1 MVEIEDGSI
10 VDLNC
15 EGELIPIIPNN
26 EYRPCGQVATF
37 DEAEEVYQRD
47 TSPHQLTESNVIPMI
62 RIIAPIFVTK
72 PAVPARAVVVGPI
85 YGRAYRQRQL
95 ARLGLENPLR
105 ADERDAD
112 APDLKTAL
120 QDRPGKDIV
129 VFGNPFGEPAK
140 GGTAYGGVTHW
151 DGPMRTGRPS
161 LIAFSL
167 DSQCRVGRMAAIAR
181 LAAQVNTIVTG
192 IVDEPRHGSH
202 PLLLQR
208 LANDGR

>member
-1 MVEIEDGSI
+1 MVEVENGSI

-15 EGELIPIIPNN
+15 EGELIPIIPYYK
-26 EYRPCGQVATF
+26 YRPCSQIATF
-37 DEAEEVYQRD
+37 DEAEEVNQRD
-47 TSPHQLTESNVIPMI
+47 TSAHKLTESNVIPMVRVSASI
-62 RIIAPIFVTK
+62 LVAE
-72 PAVPARAVVVGPI
+72 PAVAALAVIVGPI

-140 GGTAYGGVTHW
+140 GGTTYGGVTHL
-151 DGPMRTGRPS
+151 DKPMRTGRPS
-161 LIAFSL
+161 SIKFSL
-167 DSQCRVGRMAAIAR
+167 YSYWRMGRMARTHEAFTR
-181 LAAQVNTIVTG
+181 TNTIVPGFALVT
-192 IVDEPRHGSH
+192 IRSYSWPRIS
-202 PLLLQR
+202 R
-208 LANDGR
+208 RKK